1 MLAAIGIIANYL
13 SLNYGVPFGIVLFVF
28 GLLCGIYAW
37 IRGDIITIDEME
49 NEKLKQRL
57 EHILE
62 EFITIKQNLKS
73 DIAKS
78 TISDMASRYII
89 QRWLDE
95 AKISQDSQ
103 IAYFSD
109 YIYYDGEFDLVRDCY
124 VLLYIEDWISDTHLD
139 LFYRNTRDF
148 FKGGIEEMCK
158 ATNVKTDV
166 KVTTSAITV
175 NNEKLF
181 GSKSFEYFF
190 RYYSLEDAL
199 AKVGEGRLDPTD
211 IVKRTQKALLSV
223 KEYLK

>member
-1 MLAAIGIIANYL
+1 MQKITKWYWTWFATLSGGLMLAAIGIIANYL

-89 QRWLDE
+89 QRWLD
-95 AKISQDSQ
+95 
-103 IAYFSD
+103 
-109 YIYYDGEFDLVRDCY
+109 
-124 VLLYIEDWISDTHLD
+124 
-139 LFYRNTRDF
+139 
-148 FKGGIEEMCK
+148 
-158 ATNVKTDV
+158 
-166 KVTTSAITV
+166 
-175 NNEKLF
+175 
-181 GSKSFEYFF
+181 
-190 RYYSLEDAL
+190 
-199 AKVGEGRLDPTD
+199 
-211 IVKRTQKALLSV
+211 
-223 KEYLK
+223 